1 MYSNIYYF
9 SKNILHRREC
19 TVTYITSLKKRM
31 YSNIYYFFKD
41 ILHRRECTVTYIT
54 SLKIYYTE
62 ENVQ

>member
-9 SKNILHRREC
+9 S
-19 TVTYITSLKKRM
+19 
-31 YSNIYYFFKD
+31 KD